1 MVATPDDPVHDLVW
15 VDDHADRGAGPDH
28 RVAARI
34 NSRIVPRQHR
44 TFVGKD
50 ESAARA
56 HPGAISEPDIP
67 DPVYP
72 DTISTEP
79 VDPDSVKSGALDP
92 CAGKAGPVFPGGST
106 TSYAESLALDP
117 AVPDAIEAGF
127 RPGGSSPGIGH
138 DLRSTKVKK
147 KQYPVLWLKA
157 VKTVKIQ

>member
-1 MVATPDDPVHDLVW
+1 MVATADDPVHDLVW

-34 NSRIVPRQHR
+34 NPRIVPRQYR
-44 TFVGKD
+44 AFVGED
-50 ESAARA
+50 ESTARA
-56 HPGAISEPDIP
+56 RAGALSEPDIP

-72 DTISTEP
+72 DTIGTES

-106 TSYAESLALDP
+106 TSYTESVALDP

-138 DLRSTKVKK
+138 DLRSTKIKK
-147 KQYPVLWLKA
+147 SSTQFCGLKQ
-157 VKTVKIQ
+157 

>member
-1 MVATPDDPVHDLVW
+1 MVAAADDPVQDLVW

-28 RVAARI
+28 RIAARI

-44 TFVGKD
+44 TFVGED

-56 HPGAISEPDIP
+56 LAVALSVPDTP

-79 VDPDSVKSGALDP
+79 VDPDSVKSGALGA

-106 TSYAESLALDP
+106 TSYTESLARDP

-127 RPGGSSPGIGH
+127 
-138 DLRSTKVKK
+138 
-147 KQYPVLWLKA
+147 
-157 VKTVKIQ
+157 